1 MKLVKTVIAKTG
13 HSMAVC
19 KCEASDL
26 PKNAIKNNGPYTKF
40 YAVRNWT
47 NEGHIFFYIARCEGK
62 LEYHVY
68 YPNGAFWSSYGKNFK
83 DTIDGAIEDGWLYTD
98 HRNRTK

>member
-1 MKLVKTVIAKTG
+1 MKLVKTIIAKTG
-13 HSMAVC
+13 HTMAVC

-26 PKNAIKNNGPYTKF
+26 PSNRIDETEYTGY

-47 NEGHIFFYIARCEGK
+47 NEGHIFFYMAKYPGK
-62 LEYHVY
+62 AEYHVY

-98 HRNRTK
+98 HKNRTK